1 VDINIAT
8 NTQEAIPNF
17 KKLTV
22 WEKIKRDRVSY
33 FMIAPFMI
41 LFIIFTVIPVVSS
54 CLLSFT
60 YFNMFEFPKWRGWMN
75 YQRLFLEDDVFL
87 IAIKNTLKF
96 AVITGPVGY
105 VFCYLFAWFIN
116 ELPKKTKSFM
126 TLVFYAPAI
135 AGPVAIWL
143 IILSGD
149 MYGYLNA
156 FLMYFGVISDPK
168 QWLTDPATN
177 FVAIVVVQLWLSL
190 GTSFLALLAGF
201 NTIDRSLYEAGSI
214 DGIRNRFQELVY
226 ITIPAMKDS
235 MLFAAVM
242 NIASAFAVGP
252 ITIQLAGFPSTDYSV
267 HTIVN
272 HIYDYGTLRYE
283 MGYASAMA
291 FLLCVVMVLTKNVIS
306 KILKPD

>member
-8 NTQEAIPNF
+8 NTEAMPKY

-22 WEKIKRDRVSY
+22 WQKIKKDRVSY
-33 FMIAPFMI
+33 YMIAPFMI
-41 LFIIFTVIPVVSS
+41 LFIIFYVIPVVSS

-60 YFNMFEFPKWRGWMN
+60 YFNMLEFPKWRGWMN

-96 AVITGPVGY
+96 AVLTGPVGY
-105 VFCYLFAWFIN
+105 FFCYIFAWFIN
-116 ELPKKTKSFM
+116 ELPKKIKSFM

-135 AGPVAIWL
+135 AAPIMIWQV
-143 IILSGD
+143 ILNGD
-149 MYGYLNA
+149 MYGYVNA
-156 FLMYFGVISDPK
+156 FLIRWGFIAEPI
-168 QWLTDPATN
+168 QWFTDVKYN
-177 FVAIVVVQLWLSL
+177 FTAIVVVQLWLSL

-201 NTIDRSLYEAGSI
+201 NTIDRNLYEAGAI

-226 ITIPAMKDS
+226 ITIPTMKDS
-235 MLFAAVM
+235 MLFAAVL

-252 ITIQLAGFPSTDYSV
+252 ITQQLAGFPSTDYSV

-272 HIYDYGTLRYE
+272 HIMDYGQMRYE

-291 FLLCVVMVLTKNVIS
+291 FLLCVVMVVTKNLIT